1 MHIRRE
7 PTSVAHTTPAEGLA
21 VPPGRYGPRVAIT
34 ICVLLCAIAEREES
48 LAHYEDQVLALL
60 GEHEGRVVAR
70 LRAIEGPFTEV
81 QVLEFAC
88 EESLARFQD
97 DPRRRALSDLREA
110 SIASTT
116 VVRVEAIG

>member
-1 MHIRRE
+1 V
-7 PTSVAHTTPAEGLA
+7 S
-21 VPPGRYGPRVAIT
+21 PGRYGPRVAIT
-34 ICVLLCAIAEREES
+34 ICVLLSAIADREES
-48 LAHYEDQVLALL
+48 LAHYEDRVLALL

-81 QVLEFAC
+81 QVLEFAS

-97 DPRRRALSDLREA
+97 DPRRRVLSDLREA

-116 VVRVEAIG
+116 VVRVEAIS